1 MLTLKKHA
9 LSGTTNINM
18 EDEYKNI
25 KAEKIYEK
33 EYNIAENNPILVNIN
48 NEHSVYS
55 LPDNVLKKD
64 AVIDQI
70 DLYLTDKNW
79 MAVLKDSTVK
89 ITELWMKDTIWRL
102 PMLGNKKDTI
112 ITKIVFEVVP
122 DLSILNF

>member
-1 MLTLKKHA
+1 
-9 LSGTTNINM
+9 M

-25 KAEKIYEK
+25 RAEKIYEK

>member
-33 EYNIAENNPILVNIN
+33 DYNIAENNPILVSIN

-55 LPDNVLKKD
+55 LPDTVLKKD

-70 DLYLTDKNW
+70 NLYLTDKNW

-122 DLSILNF
+122 DVSILNF

>member
-1 MLTLKKHA
+1 
-9 LSGTTNINM
+9 M

-25 KAEKIYEK
+25 RAEKIYEK
-33 EYNIAENNPILVNIN
+33 DYNIAENNPILVSIN
-48 NEHSVYS
+48 DEHSVYS

-112 ITKIVFEVVP
+112 ITKIVFEVIP

>member
-1 MLTLKKHA
+1 
-9 LSGTTNINM
+9 M

-25 KAEKIYEK
+25 RAEKIYEK
-33 EYNIAENNPILVNIN
+33 DYNIAENNPILVNIN

-55 LPDNVLKKD
+55 LPDTVLKKD

-70 DLYLTDKNW
+70 NLYLADKNW

>member
-1 MLTLKKHA
+1 
-9 LSGTTNINM
+9 M
-18 EDEYKNI
+18 EDEYKSI
-25 KAEKIYEK
+25 RAEKIYEK

>member
-25 KAEKIYEK
+25 RAEKIYEK

-70 DLYLTDKNW
+70 DLYLTEQNW

-89 ITELWMKDTIWRL
+89 ITELWLKDTIWRI
-102 PMLGNKKDTI
+102 PMMGNKKDTI

>member
-1 MLTLKKHA
+1 
-9 LSGTTNINM
+9 M

-25 KAEKIYEK
+25 QTEKIYEK

-64 AVIDQI
+64 AVINQI

-122 DLSILNF
+122 DVSILNF

>member
-1 MLTLKKHA
+1 
-9 LSGTTNINM
+9 M

-33 EYNIAENNPILVNIN
+33 DYNIAENNPILVTIKNG
-48 NEHSVYS
+48 SVYS
-55 LPDNVLKKD
+55 VSDNIENCPKKSDVVLK
-64 AVIDQI
+64 QFS
-70 DLYLTDKNW
+70 LYLIDKNW
-79 MAVLKDSTVK
+79 MAVLKDSTAK